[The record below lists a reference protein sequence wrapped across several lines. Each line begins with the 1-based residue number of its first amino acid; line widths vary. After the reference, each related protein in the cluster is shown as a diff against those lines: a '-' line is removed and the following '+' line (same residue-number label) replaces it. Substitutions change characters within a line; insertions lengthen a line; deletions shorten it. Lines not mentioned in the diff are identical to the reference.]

1 VSTWHEKQ
9 YHKTGGPTWII
20 GDKQN
25 TEAAS
30 ELKMAN
36 QSVHGKVQYD
46 RGEDEKSSKVKSTTV
61 VYIVVWQNICRDLMI
76 MGKHGAVIS

>member
-1 VSTWHEKQ
+1 
-9 YHKTGGPTWII
+9 
-20 GDKQN
+20 
-25 TEAAS
+25 
-30 ELKMAN
+30 MAN